1 MRRLALIGSLLAL
14 IGASVAA
21 VAHGQSSARPAL
33 QAGLATCHTGN
44 ALTDRYA
51 VFTGSMPSDTGV
63 AAMAMRFNLLERTP
77 GGSWTAVSLPH
88 WGVFERTT
96 RAGVPGFIFA
106 KRVQQLAAPARFRA
120 VIDFRWFDANG
131 QLLRSARR
139 KSPVCRQPDPRP
151 DLHVTRVIFTGQRL
165 SGVVIAN
172 RGRSDAAAFLVTV
185 SRSAA
190 SATQTVDSLPA
201 GAERTLAIAIGRCTA
216 GEPIRIALDPAG
228 AIDEADKADDSVTV
242 ACPQA

>member
-1 MRRLALIGSLLAL
+1 MRRLLHIGSLLAL
-14 IGASVAA
+14 IGASAAA
-21 VAHGQSSARPAL
+21 VAHGQSGARPVL
-33 QAGLATCHTGN
+33 RAGLTTCQTGS
-44 ALTDRYA
+44 APSDRYA

-63 AAMAMRFNLLERTP
+63 TAMAMRFNLLERTP

-96 RAGVPGFIFA
+96 KAGVPGFIFA

-139 KSPVCRQPDPRP
+139 TSPVCRQPDPRP
-151 DLHVTRVIFTGQRL
+151 DLHVNRVIFAGQRL
-165 SGVVIAN
+165 SGVVVGN
-172 RGRSDAAAFLVTV
+172 RGRGDAAAFAVTV
-185 SRSAA
+185 SRSGA
-190 SATQTVDSLPA
+190 SATQTVDSLPV
-201 GAERTLAIAIGRCTA
+201 GAERTLAFDIGRCTA